1 MDLGLKDK
9 VAIVT
14 GGSAGIGRGIVE
26 RLVGEG
32 AQAVIVD
39 IDLDTAQKA
48 AAEIGHNTIA
58 IKMDVTKKA
67 EVDKAV
73 QNVLEQFGK
82 IDILVNNAALSWP
95 QLLVDMEEADWDRMC
110 NVNLK
115 GVYLMCR
122 PVISHMIT
130 RRYGK
135 IISISSIAGKEGIA
149 KFSHYSATKF
159 AVIGLTQALAHEY
172 AQYDLN
178 INVVCPGVVRTPLW
192 EAQLPGMAKEQGKPV
207 EQVFQEFCEPIPMK
221 RPQQPADIGAM
232 VAFLASDLAKNI
244 TGQSINVTGG
254 WHMH

>member
-1 MDLGLKDK
+1 MDLDLGGK

-26 RLVGEG
+26 RLVEEG
-32 AQAVIVD
+32 AHAVIAD
-39 IDLDTAQKA
+39 INIEEAEKA
-48 AAEIGHNTIA
+48 AAVIGRQTLA
-58 IKMDVTKKA
+58 VKMDVTKKA
-67 EVDKAV
+67 EVDAAV
-73 QNVLEQFGK
+73 QTVLDKYGQ

-95 QLLVDMEEADWDRMC
+95 QRFVDMEEEDWVRMC
-110 NVNLK
+110 DVNLK
-115 GVYLMCR
+115 GVYLITR
-122 PVISHMIT
+122 PVLSHMVK

-135 IISISSIAGKEGIA
+135 IISISSIAGKEGIS

-172 AQYDLN
+172 AEYDLN

-192 EAQLPGMAKEQGKPV
+192 ETQLPGMAKEQGKPI
-207 EQVFQEFCEPIPMK
+207 EQVFQEFCEPIPFK
-221 RPQQPADIGAM
+221 RPQTPGNIGVM

>member
-32 AQAVIVD
+32 AQAVIID

-48 AAEIGHNTIA
+48 AAEIEHNTIA

-67 EVDKAV
+67 DVDKAI
-73 QNVLEQFGK
+73 QSVLEQFGK

>member
-9 VAIVT
+9 IAIVT
-14 GGSAGIGRGIVE
+14 GGTAGIGRGIVE

-39 IDLDTAQKA
+39 IDIKAAQKA
-48 AAEIGHNTIA
+48 ASEIGGNTIA
-58 IKMDVTKKA
+58 IKMDVTRKA
-67 EVDKAV
+67 EVEMAV
-73 QNVLEQFGK
+73 QTVLDRFGQ

-95 QLLVDMEEADWDRMC
+95 QRLVDMEEEDWDRMC

-115 GVYLMCR
+115 GVYLITR
-122 PVISHMIT
+122 PVIAHMIT
-130 RRYGK
+130 RNYGK
-135 IISISSIAGKEGIA
+135 IISISSIAGKQGIA

-159 AVIGLTQALAHEY
+159 AVIGLTQALAFEY
-172 AQYDLN
+172 AEHDLN

-192 EAQLPGMAKEQGKPV
+192 EAQLPGMAKEQGKSI
-207 EQVFQEFCEPIPMK
+207 EQVFREFCEPIPFK
-221 RPQQPADIGAM
+221 RPQQPRDIGAM

>member
-1 MDLGLKDK
+1 MDLDLEGK

-26 RLVGEG
+26 RLVAEG
-32 AQAVIVD
+32 AHAIIVD
-39 IDLDTAQKA
+39 INIEEAEKA
-48 AAEIGHNTIA
+48 AAAIGRQTLA
-58 IKMDVTKKA
+58 VKMDVTKKA
-67 EVDKAV
+67 EVDAAV
-73 QNVLEQFGK
+73 HTVLDKYGQ

-95 QLLVDMEEADWDRMC
+95 QRFVDMEEEDWVRMC
-110 NVNLK
+110 DVNLK
-115 GVYLMCR
+115 GVYLITR
-122 PVISHMIT
+122 PVLSHMVK

-172 AQYDLN
+172 AEYDLN

-192 EAQLPGMAKEQGKPV
+192 EAQLPGMAKEQGKPI
-207 EQVFQEFCEPIPMK
+207 EQVFQEFCEPIPFK
-221 RPQQPADIGAM
+221 RPQTPGDIGAM